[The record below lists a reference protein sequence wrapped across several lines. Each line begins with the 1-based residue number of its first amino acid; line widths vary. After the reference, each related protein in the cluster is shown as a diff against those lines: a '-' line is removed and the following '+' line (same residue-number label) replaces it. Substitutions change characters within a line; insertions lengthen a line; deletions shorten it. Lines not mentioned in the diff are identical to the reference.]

1 MNAFGTFARGARL
14 PAIALWFV
22 VAALGTAVTLHW
34 LREAAATPPPQPA
47 AVPRPAVDLD
57 AAVAEAAAIPL
68 FGAAAA
74 RGPATGSD
82 TAPLEIRLKGVV
94 AGNGGT
100 EAAIVNTGGEEDEL
114 ALPGAELRPGVKLE
128 SVHPTHI
135 LVGRSGLSQRVELE
149 PVRSEASRSKG
160 NGRHG
165 KQAAHDG
172 PPATAA
178 TEPEAPAAG
187 VEPSAEQPLVPPMPQ
202 SRAAPD
208 SPAPAA

>member
-1 MNAFGTFARGARL
+1 MSTFGMFARVARL
-14 PAIALWFV
+14 PAIGLWVV
-22 VAALGTAVTLHW
+22 VAALGTAVAFHW

-57 AAVAEAAAIPL
+57 AAVAQAAAIPL
-68 FGAAAA
+68 FGEAPA

-82 TAPLEIRLKGVV
+82 TAPLDIRLKGVV

-100 EAAIVNTGGEEDEL
+100 VAAIVNTGGEEDEL
-114 ALPGAELRPGVKLE
+114 ALPGAELRPGVMLE

-135 LVGRSGLSQRVELE
+135 LVGRTGLSQRVELE
-149 PVRSEASRSKG
+149 PVRSEASRSQG
-160 NGRHG
+160 TGRRG
-165 KQAAHDG
+165 RRAAHDA

-178 TEPEAPAAG
+178 IEPEAPAAG
-187 VEPSAEQPLVPPMPQ
+187 VEPSAEQPLAPPMPQ
-202 SRAAPD
+202 SRAAPE